1 MPEVGIVADSIACL
15 PPELVSQ
22 YDVWVV
28 PLNIHYQGQT
38 YREGIDISIAGA
50 YQLLAEAPDEFRT
63 SPSSAGDYLNVFREM
78 SNRFPTI
85 LCVTVSGRLS
95 TLYEMARL
103 AKEMAEAEF
112 PDTRIEVLDS
122 VTASAGE
129 TLVVLAAA
137 RAVQAGKSLGE
148 VIAAVEQV
156 KDNVRVFGIF
166 ETIRH
171 VYRSGRVPKA
181 AARMISTVNV
191 KPLFSI
197 AGGTIHITSV
207 DTSKERGIGRLLGR
221 IKKEVGEGP
230 VHVVVSHAN
239 VLEEGQRLQER
250 IVAELNCVECLLTD
264 FSPIMGYATGE
275 GTLVIAYCPADLA
288 CG

>member
-22 YDVWVV
+22 YDVQVV
-28 PLNIHYQGQT
+28 PLNIHYQGRG
-38 YREGIDISIAGA
+38 YREGIDISVAQA
-50 YQLLAEAPDEFRT
+50 YKLLAEAPDEFRT

-78 SNRFPTI
+78 SARYPSI
-85 LCVTVSGRLS
+85 LCITLSCYLS

-103 AKEMAEAEF
+103 AREMAAAEF
-112 PDTRIEVLDS
+112 PGTRIEVVDS

-137 RAVQAGKSLGE
+137 RAVQAGKNLDD
-148 VIAAVEQV
+148 VIAVVEQV
-156 KDNVRVFGIF
+156 KDKVRVFGIF
-166 ETIRH
+166 DTIRH

-197 AGGTIHITSV
+197 SGGTVHITSV

-221 IKKEVGEGP
+221 IKKEVGERQ
-230 VHVVVSHAN
+230 VHAVVSHAN
-239 VLEEGQRLQER
+239 VPEEGQRLRER
-250 IVAELNCVECLLTD
+250 VVAEFNCEECLLTD

-275 GTLVIAYCPADLA
+275 GTLIIAYYPADLG